1 MKLRIFFAVMVICFF
16 AIGCKSK
23 IAIDYNNMI
32 AEKQKRLGTAM
43 DAAEPQLKNYFV
55 SFEYDSIVSVSNR
68 IEAKID
74 SILREIE
81 KKPAPKAEQGENFK
95 KIALNY
101 FDYFKTIYAAYK
113 NYGLQNTPEDRLSA
127 GQDMAIILSHE
138 DKMIADMLEAQRI
151 FAKDNNFKIKG
162 TNQNN
167 SLVKK

>member
-1 MKLRIFFAVMVICFF
+1 MKFRTFYTIIGICFF
-16 AIGCKSK
+16 AMGCKPE

-32 AEKQKRLGTAM
+32 AEEQKNLGTAM
-43 DAAEPQLKNYFV
+43 DAAEPRLRNYFA

-68 IEAKID
+68 MEAKID
-74 SILREIE
+74 SIIQEIE

-95 KIALNY
+95 KAALNY
-101 FDYFKTIYAAYK
+101 FDYFKTIYAMYK

-127 GQDMAIILSHE
+127 GQDMAMILSHE

-151 FAKDNNFKIKG
+151 FAKDNNFKIKE